1 MEDYGAML
9 QQDGVDPQALKGTS
23 TGPAGG
29 GSGVHRAAEHEE
41 EGQGDMAE
49 ESQFGLSPDK
59 SSQDFLTQQLE
70 TQPPASQQGQ
80 ASPAGTSAGKR
91 KALGA
96 SGHKDDGNGGQ
107 GEATPQTRSPK
118 KPRRADNVVSIGPR
132 LPSFSHSL
140 VSTGHGGRLHLVP
153 PPKQRCFSLTRSRPC

>member
-1 MEDYGAML
+1 MEDYGVML

-23 TGPAGG
+23 TGTGG
-29 GSGVHRAAEHEE
+29 HRAAEQEE
-41 EGQGDMAE
+41 EEQGDMAE

-70 TQPPASQQGQ
+70 TQPPASQPGQ
-80 ASPAGTSAGKR
+80 ASPGRTSAGKR

-96 SGHKDDGNGGQ
+96 SAHKDNGQGGQ

-118 KPRRADNVVSIGPR
+118 KPRRADNVVSTGPR
-132 LPSFSHSL
+132 LFSFSLSMA
-140 VSTGHGGRLHLVP
+140 STGYGYTCAP
-153 PPKQRCFSLTRSRPC
+153 PPHVCASALQ

>member
-1 MEDYGAML
+1 MEDYGVML

-23 TGPAGG
+23 TGTAGG
-29 GSGVHRAAEHEE
+29 GTGGHRAAGHEE
-41 EGQGDMAE
+41 EEEQGDMAE

-80 ASPAGTSAGKR
+80 ASPGRTSAGKR

-96 SGHKDDGNGGQ
+96 SAHKDNGQGGQ

-118 KPRRADNVVSIGPR
+118 KPRRADNVVSTGPR
-132 LPSFSHSL
+132 HPTLLQSLDGFDWLRWTGTPMPPLPM
-140 VSTGHGGRLHLVP
+140 
-153 PPKQRCFSLTRSRPC
+153 